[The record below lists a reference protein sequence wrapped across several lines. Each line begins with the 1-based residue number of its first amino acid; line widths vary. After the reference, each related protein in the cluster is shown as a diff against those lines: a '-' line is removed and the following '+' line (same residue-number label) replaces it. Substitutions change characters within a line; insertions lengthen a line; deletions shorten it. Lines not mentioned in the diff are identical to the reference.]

1 MTLDRLNSY
10 SPAEARQAYEA
21 MQAADGGLKP
31 AQVDRRWIPARAGE
45 PLATQIV
52 RPRHPNKLRPGIV
65 YFHGGGWVLGSFQ
78 THERLVRELAV
89 ATDTA
94 VVVVEYS
101 RAPEA
106 MFPVAVEQAY
116 SAVSCIAEYG
126 VEFGIAS
133 EGDGSKLAVMGD
145 GVGANLATAVAML
158 AKYRRGPRLSAQI
171 LVSPFLDATA
181 QCQEDSGQPFWEAY
195 SPDAE
200 QRKHPM
206 VSPLLASVG
215 TLRDLP
221 SAFIVTGGRGAARD
235 QGSAYRQKLM
245 QAGVE
250 VTAASYPDAK
260 HDFLVRNSAAT
271 SSAAKE
277 GLAFAAAAIG
287 RVFAGASGVSP
298 ARDKQYGR
306 KAAYATCCA

>member
-21 MQAADGGLKP
+21 MQAQAGGLKP
-31 AQVDRRWIPARAGE
+31 AQVDRRWIPARTGE
-45 PLATQIV
+45 PLAIQIV

-65 YFHGGGWVLGSFQ
+65 YFHGGGWVLGSFR
-78 THERLVRELAV
+78 THEHLVRELAV

-94 VVVVEYS
+94 VIVVEYS
-101 RAPEA
+101 LSPEA

-116 SAVSCIAEYG
+116 SAGSYIAEYG
-126 VEFGIAS
+126 VEFGI
-133 EGDGSKLAVMGD
+133 DGSKLAVMGD

-181 QCQEDSGQPFWEAY
+181 QGQEDSGQPLWEAY
-195 SPDAE
+195 APDAE

-206 VSPLLASVG
+206 VSPLLAPVA

-235 QGSAYRQKLM
+235 QGSAYGHKLM

-250 VTAASYPDAK
+250 VTAASYPDAE
-260 HDFLVRNSAAT
+260 HDFLVRNSAAA

-277 GLAFAAAAIG
+277 GLALVATAIG
-287 RVFAGASGVSP
+287 RVFAGASRVSV
-298 ARDKQYGR
+298 RDKQYSR
-306 KAAYATCCA
+306 QAAFATCCA

>member
-21 MQAADGGLKP
+21 MQAGDGSLKA

-45 PLATQIV
+45 PLAIQIV
-52 RPRHPNKLRPGIV
+52 RPRRPNKLRPGIV
-65 YFHGGGWVLGSFQ
+65 YFHGGGWVLGSFR
-78 THERLVRELAV
+78 THERMVRELAV
-89 ATDTA
+89 VTDTA

-106 MFPVAVEQAY
+106 RFPVAVEQAY
-116 SAVSCIAEYG
+116 SAVSYIAEYG
-126 VEFGIAS
+126 VEFGI
-133 EGDGSKLAVMGD
+133 DGSKLAVMGD
-145 GVGANLATAVAML
+145 GVGANLAATVTML
-158 AKYRRGPRLSAQI
+158 AKYRRGPSLSAQL

-181 QCQEDSGQPFWEAY
+181 QGQEDSGQPFWEAY
-195 SPDAE
+195 APDAE
-200 QRKHPM
+200 QRRHPM
-206 VSPLLASVG
+206 VSPLLAPIG
-215 TLRDLP
+215 TLRNLP
-221 SAFIVTGGRGAARD
+221 PAFIVTGGCGAARD
-235 QGSAYRQKLM
+235 QGSAYGQMLK
-245 QAGVE
+245 QADVE

-277 GLAFAAAAIG
+277 GLAFVAAAIG

>member
-10 SPAEARQAYEA
+10 SPAEARQAYDGVQA
-21 MQAADGGLKP
+21 MVTRLKP

-45 PLATQIV
+45 PVAIEIV

-65 YFHGGGWVLGSFQ
+65 YFHGGGWVLGSFR

-94 VVVVEYS
+94 VVMVEYS
-101 RAPEA
+101 RSPEA

-116 SAVSCIAEYG
+116 AAVSYIAEYG
-126 VEFGIAS
+126 VEFGI
-133 EGDGSKLAVMGD
+133 DGSKLAVMGD
-145 GVGANLATAVAML
+145 GVGANLAAAVTML

-171 LVSPFLDATA
+171 LVSPFLDATT
-181 QCQEDSGQPFWEAY
+181 QGQEDSGDPFWEAY
-195 SPDAE
+195 APDAE

-206 VSPLLASVG
+206 VSPLLAPVA

-235 QGSAYRQKLM
+235 QGSAYGQKLM
-245 QAGVE
+245 QADVE
-250 VTAASYPDAK
+250 VTAASYPGVE
-260 HDFLVRNSAAT
+260 HDFLVRNSAAST
-271 SSAAKE
+271 SAAKE
-277 GLAFAAAAIG
+277 GLAFVAAAIG
-287 RVFAGASGVSP
+287 RAFAGASSVSRT
-298 ARDKQYGR
+298 RDRQYSR
-306 KAAYATCCA
+306 KAAFSTCCA

>member
-10 SPAEARQAYEA
+10 SPAEARQEFEA
-21 MQAADGGLKP
+21 MQAMPGQAGGLKP

-45 PLATQIV
+45 PLAIQIV

-89 ATDTA
+89 ATDTV

-101 RAPEA
+101 RSPEA

-116 SAVSCIAEYG
+116 SAVSYIAEYG
-126 VEFGIAS
+126 VEFGI
-133 EGDGSKLAVMGD
+133 DGSKLAVMGD
-145 GVGANLATAVAML
+145 GVGANLAAAVTML

-181 QCQEDSGQPFWEAY
+181 QRQEDSGRPFWEAY
-195 SPDAE
+195 APDAE

-206 VSPLLASVG
+206 VSPVLAPVG

-235 QGSAYRQKLM
+235 QGAAYRQKLVE
-245 QAGVE
+245 AGVE
-250 VTAASYPDAK
+250 VTAASYPDAE
-260 HDFLVRNSAAT
+260 HDFLVRNSLAT
-271 SSAAKE
+271 TSAANE
-277 GLAFAAAAIG
+277 GLAFVTTAIG
-287 RVFAGASGVSP
+287 QVFAGASRASS
-298 ARDKQYGR
+298 ARDNQYSR
-306 KAAYATCCA
+306 KAAFATCCA